1 MRTALTAVTLAGL
14 LLTGAAC
21 SSGDNGSETIAEAP
35 AAETPSPVTTTV
47 PAPNYYADTRKVC
60 TSLDKIFDA
69 DVAQF
74 GTAMGKMIAYKE
86 AKQTAE
92 AEQARK
98 SASKELKEVGAK
110 VRKETAAAQD
120 PDLKQAGAVSATK
133 FSKSAAD
140 KTLFDKVKTTKDLDR
155 TLATKM
161 PDWMDPVAGLCAI

>member
-1 MRTALTAVTLAGL
+1 MRTALHAAALACV

-21 SSGDNGSETIAEAP
+21 SSDDSGTETIAEAP
-35 AAETPSPVTTTV
+35 VAETPSSATTTV
-47 PAPNYYADTRKVC
+47 PAPNYYANTRKVC
-60 TSLDKIFDA
+60 TALNKVFDA
-69 DVAQF
+69 DVAEF

-98 SASKELKEVGAK
+98 SASQELKDVAAK

-120 PDLKQAGAVSATK
+120 PDLKKAGAVSATK

-140 KTLFDKVKTTKDLDR
+140 KALFDKVKTTKDLDR

-161 PDWMDPVAGLCAI
+161 PDWMDPVAGLCAT

>member
-1 MRTALTAVTLAGL
+1 MRTALIAVSLGGL

-21 SSGDNGSETIAEAP
+21 SSGDNGSEPVTQAPVAEAP
-35 AAETPSPVTTTV
+35 ATATTTV
-47 PAPNYYADTRKVC
+47 PAPNYYANTRKVC
-60 TSLDKIFDA
+60 TALDKIFDA

-86 AKQTAE
+86 AKQADE

-98 SASKELKEVGAK
+98 AASKELKEVGAK
-110 VRKETAAAQD
+110 VRKETSAAED

-140 KTLFDKVKTTKDLDR
+140 KALFDKVKTTKDLYR
-155 TLATKM
+155 TMAAKM
-161 PDWMDPVAGLCAI
+161 PDWMDPVAGLCAT